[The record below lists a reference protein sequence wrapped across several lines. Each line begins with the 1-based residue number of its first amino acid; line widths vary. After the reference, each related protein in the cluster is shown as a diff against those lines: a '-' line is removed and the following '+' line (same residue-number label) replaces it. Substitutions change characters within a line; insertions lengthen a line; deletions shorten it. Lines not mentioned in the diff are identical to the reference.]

1 MIIIKM
7 AKIRCG
13 KLVLE
18 SKLNNLLST
27 IANGE
32 KDLESLKIDF
42 NNVKS
47 EHMKSTK
54 GLHYLKNIFDMSRKE
69 SLLVTDRHIVLSDE
83 TLLAR
88 NEIYNN
94 KRENH
99 IIKIDTLTIINE
111 CNVLKS
117 MIRKDV
123 ILVKSIRNK
132 LYNARKGIGTFK
144 VNAQIC
150 RNKRVNVITKQ
161 IYKNNE
167 KINAI
172 NIKSAKLY
180 KESANSTKIFELNRL
195 KSEIKTC

>member
-7 AKIRCG
+7 AKIRCE

-42 NNVKS
+42 NNLKS

-54 GLHYLKNIFDMSRKE
+54 GLHYLKNFFDMSRKE

-88 NEIYNN
+88 NEIYNK

-99 IIKIDTLTIINE
+99 IIKINTLTIINE

-132 LYNARKGIGTFK
+132 LYNARTGIGTFK

-161 IYKNNE
+161 IYKNSE

-195 KSEIKTC
+195 KSEIKIC